1 MTEVTP
7 GPVPQVPPE
16 TDVVVRAW
24 MRQHGWNVAAPRLQM
39 DPEAGYHVWQ
49 EDGRTAERSHALW
62 IAESM
67 VRRLTPEEL
76 VRVLNSEDMSQEI
89 RISTKVRIEPR
100 GSEYRVSVVSRNSG
114 EWKRPG

>member
-1 MTEVTP
+1 
-7 GPVPQVPPE
+7 
-16 TDVVVRAW
+16 
-24 MRQHGWNVAAPRLQM
+24 M

-49 EDGRTAERSHALW
+49 ENGNTSERSHALW

-67 VRRLTPEEL
+67 VRRLSAEDL
-76 VRVLNSEDMSQEI
+76 VRVLNSEDMREEI

>member
-24 MRQHGWNVAAPRLQM
+24 MSEHGWKVAPPRWQM
-39 DPEAGYHVWQ
+39 DPEAGYYVWQ
-49 EDGRTAERSHALW
+49 EDGGKVERSHALW

-67 VRRLTPEEL
+67 IRRLTAEEL
-76 VRVLNSEDMSQEI
+76 IRVLNSEDMSQEI

-114 EWKRPG
+114 EWKRPE